1 MYMGLCPGDFHMTSA
16 LDVHRQEAQRDFGD
30 PLGIAS
36 RALVEGLFGIQPN
49 LLGGEL
55 RIRPG
60 FPSDWNRASI
70 KHKDFDFAWNRDG
83 MRETYEFTSRLA
95 KAVPL
100 TLLLPGRTI
109 NLPVVTCNGTRVE
122 CAFDA
127 GAVGDP
133 MLQVR
138 LPAQR
143 SAQINIVWHGDAPTG
158 IPGIKKYQQAA
169 DLILPRGVGI
179 GQIDD
184 PQQCLSMGGA
194 GLRAS
199 RTGFHTV
206 FANVHEGDARWAL
219 PLSFEVKSDDPEYAD
234 YAKFEPVPSAGT
246 ADRLEVVD
254 LHGVLRHPIT
264 DIFTR
269 GYAEPRSEY
278 CSLGF
283 ADNLLGG
290 WANPDG
296 RATIDDTGMRAA
308 GGLLKTAVGV
318 DFATPAGSA
327 PNCLFLS
334 YWKQDEPTVKIPLSG
349 RARGIYLLMAG
360 TTLPQCS
367 RMQHGTVSVTYTDG
381 SSAKLVLRNPETW
394 WPIEQDYLLDDY
406 LFVNDA
412 PLPPRVDLRTGQT
425 RVLDRMSFHGKGRT
439 VPGGAATILH
449 LPLDPAKDL
458 ASLQVGVDLY
468 GIVVGLMAATLERA

>member
-1 MYMGLCPGDFHMTSA
+1 
-16 LDVHRQEAQRDFGD
+16 
-30 PLGIAS
+30 
-36 RALVEGLFGIQPN
+36 VEGLFGVQPD
-49 LLGGEL
+49 LIAGEI

-60 FPSDWNRASI
+60 FPSEWNHGSL
-70 KHKDFDFAWNRDG
+70 KHKGFDLAWKRDG
-83 MRETYEFTSRLA
+83 MAETYEFTSRLA
-95 KAVPL
+95 KLVPL
-100 TLLLPGRTI
+100 ALSLPARTTS
-109 NLPVVTCNGTRVE
+109 LPIVMCNGKRVE

-127 GAVGDP
+127 GAVGNP
-133 MLQVR
+133 TLRVR
-138 LPAQR
+138 LSAQR
-143 SAQINIVWHGDAPTG
+143 SVQINIVWHGRAPMV
-158 IPGIKKYQQAA
+158 IPAVRTYQQAA
-169 DLILPRGVGI
+169 DLELPRGVGI
-179 GQIDD
+179 EQIDD
-184 PQQCLSMGGA
+184 SQRCLGMGGT

-206 FANVHEGDARWAL
+206 FANVHEGDAKWAL
-219 PLSFEVKSDDPEYAD
+219 PLSFEVKSDDPEYPDQVKIA
-234 YAKFEPVPSAGT
+234 PVPSAGT
-246 ADRLEVVD
+246 ADRLEAVGLD
-254 LHGVLRHPIT
+254 GVLRHHIT

-269 GYAEPRSEY
+269 VYAEPRSEY
-278 CSLGF
+278 CSLAF

-296 RATIDDTGMRAA
+296 RATIDDAGLRAA

-318 DFATPAGSA
+318 GFATPSGSA

-334 YWKQDEPTVKIPLSG
+334 YWKQDEPAVKIPLSG

-360 TTLPQCS
+360 TTLTQCS
-367 RMQHGTVSVTYTDG
+367 RMQHGTVSIAYADG
-381 SSAKLVLRNPETW
+381 TSGKLALRNPETW

-406 LFVNDA
+406 LFVNNA

-425 RVLDRMSFHGKGRT
+425 RVLDEASFHGKGRT

-468 GIVVGLMAATLERA
+468 GIVVGLMAATLTRA